1 MQVQRLQKDDT
12 SFTTKIRQDMTQQDF
27 MLKWSPIV
35 ESSTYN
41 NALIALAFMFDVKQ
55 MVDEATK
62 VQQNAAQGLLGTLEF
77 IVEQSEDFPDVAL
90 AHNAINEYKE
100 ATK

>member
-1 MQVQRLQKDDT
+1 
-12 SFTTKIRQDMTQQDF
+12 MTPQDF
-27 MLKWSPIV
+27 ILKWAPIV
-35 ESSTYN
+35 ALSTQN
-41 NALIALAFMFDVKQ
+41 KALSLAFMLEVKQ

-62 VQQNAAQGLLGTLEF
+62 VQQNAAQGLLDALEF
-77 IVEQSEDFPDVAL
+77 IVQQSEDFPDVAL